1 MKNFDSVL
9 SSYDTFVCE
18 DEKDLKHLCKLLAA
32 RGYQTTMRR
41 SVFAF
46 LHMPVRFPE
55 VYKVRKDMG
64 VVICLRGATESAI
77 TMSEVRMMLKSN
89 DNSTRTWVRNN
100 LPESWLQATK
110 KFKCQEEMIRRICSV
125 VPTIYRNQ
133 FCVNESRNYIQKRVF
148 GVRTHIRHLIDMSD
162 ADMEK
167 WNKVGDF
174 ILNYEESCR

>member
-9 SSYDTFVCE
+9 SSYDTFMCE
-18 DEKDLKHLCKLLAA
+18 DEKDLKQLCRLLDA
-32 RGYQTTMRR
+32 RGYKTATKR

-46 LHMPVRFPE
+46 LHMPIHFPE
-55 VYKVRKDMG
+55 VFKVCKIQG
-64 VVICLRGATESAI
+64 VVICLRYATRNTI
-77 TMSEVRMMLKSN
+77 TMSEVRAMLKSN
-89 DNSTRTWVRNN
+89 DNSTRTWVRKN
-100 LPESWLQATK
+100 LPESWLQAAK
-110 KFKCQEEMIRRICSV
+110 KFKCQEEMIRRICSA
-125 VPTIYRNQ
+125 VPTTYRNQ

-162 ADMEK
+162 ADIEK

>member
-9 SSYDTFVCE
+9 SSYDTFMCE
-18 DEKDLKHLCKLLAA
+18 DEKDLKQLCQLLDA
-32 RGYQTTMRR
+32 RGYKTVTKR
-41 SVFAF
+41 SVFVF
-46 LHMPVRFPE
+46 LRIFTHFPE
-55 VYKVRKDMG
+55 VYKVRKDIG
-64 VVICLRGATESAI
+64 IVFCSRGATESAI
-77 TMSEVRMMLKSN
+77 TMSEVRMMLKPK

-100 LPESWLQATK
+100 LPESWLHAAK

-125 VPTIYRNQ
+125 VPTTYRNQ

-148 GVRTHIRHLIDMSD
+148 GIKAHIRHLIDMSD